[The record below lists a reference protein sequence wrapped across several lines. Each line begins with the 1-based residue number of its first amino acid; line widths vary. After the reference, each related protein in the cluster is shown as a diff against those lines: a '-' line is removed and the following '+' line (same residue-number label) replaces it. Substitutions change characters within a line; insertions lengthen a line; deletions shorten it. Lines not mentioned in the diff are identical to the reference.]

1 MAAVKSLTLDEW
13 LQTDNSADVLHNFA
27 VVNARYAGV
36 LAEVLN
42 LQKEVVS
49 EISKRMEQITN
60 VVNKLRSIQLDGT
73 ADNSKGPLAAT
84 KEEALTILR
93 QMKAFGVDRIDEK
106 IKAQEGS
113 ATPISVEK
121 IWIDS
126 NVQILNGI
134 NESLSNKSSQEQL
147 RLQTFTSRYSS
158 ATEQSSSVIQKN
170 FQSKNVAANNIR
182 S

>member
-1 MAAVKSLTLDEW
+1 MPQVTSLTLEEW
-13 LQTDNSADVLHNFA
+13 LATDNTADVLHNFA

-42 LQKEVVS
+42 LQKEVVA
-49 EISKRMEQITN
+49 EISKRMEQITQIA
-60 VVNKLRSIQLDGT
+60 NKLRSIQVGT
-73 ADNSKGPLAAT
+73 KDDDKAPLAST
-84 KEEALTILR
+84 KEEALKILQ

-106 IKAQEGS
+106 ITEQQNS
-113 ATPISVEK
+113 STPIQVQK

-134 NESLSNKSSQEQL
+134 NESQSNKSSQEQL
-147 RLQTFTSRYSS
+147 RLQTFTSRYSTS
-158 ATEQSSSVIQKN
+158 TEQSSSIIQKN
-170 FQSKNVAANNIR
+170 FQSKNVSANNIR

>member
-1 MAAVKSLTLDEW
+1 MREVKSLTLEQW
-13 LQTDNSADVLHNFA
+13 LASDKTADVLHNFA

-42 LQKEVVS
+42 LQKDVVA

-60 VVNKLRSIQLDGT
+60 LANKLRSIQMNGT
-73 ADNSKGPLAAT
+73 ADNSVGPLAAT
-84 KEEALTILR
+84 KEEALAILR
-93 QMKAFGVDRIDEK
+93 QMKAFGVDKLDEK
-106 IKAQEGS
+106 IAAQEKS
-113 ATPISVEK
+113 ATPINVEK
-121 IWIDS
+121 IWVDS

-134 NESLSNKSSQEQL
+134 NESQSNKSSQEQL

-158 ATEQSSSVIQKN
+158 ATEQSSSIIQKN
-170 FQSKNVAANNIR
+170 FQSKNVPANNIR